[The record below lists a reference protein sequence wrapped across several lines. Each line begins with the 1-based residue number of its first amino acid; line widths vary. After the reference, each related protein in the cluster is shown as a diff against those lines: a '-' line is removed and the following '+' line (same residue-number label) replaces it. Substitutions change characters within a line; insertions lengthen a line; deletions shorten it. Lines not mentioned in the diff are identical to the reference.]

1 MNKDNDVISSEIHNI
16 NIIDL
21 IISFISKFI
30 LQIFSFIFKNFNNRY
45 FDMLCLKI
53 ILIFK

>member
-1 MNKDNDVISSEIHNI
+1 MNKDNDVIFSEIHNI